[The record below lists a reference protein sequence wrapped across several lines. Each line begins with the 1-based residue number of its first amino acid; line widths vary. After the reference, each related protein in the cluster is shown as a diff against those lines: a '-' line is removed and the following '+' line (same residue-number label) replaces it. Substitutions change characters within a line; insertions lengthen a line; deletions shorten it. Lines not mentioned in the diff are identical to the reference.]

1 MSYEQ
6 DIKSLWRGKCTV
18 TVCRSVS
25 DGETNRTVQVEEP
38 IYIDEPCRISY
49 TTETTTERT
58 DDGAHRKKQSIV
70 LFVDKA
76 LSIPPGSKITVT
88 QNDTTAAYEMSGAP
102 SVYSHHQQINLD
114 LFGGWA

>member
-18 TVCRSVS
+18 TICKSVP
-25 DGETNRTVQVEEP
+25 DTETSRMMQVEEP
-38 IYIDEPCRISY
+38 IYIDEPCRLSY
-49 TTETTTERT
+49 TTETITERT
-58 DDGAHRKKQSIV
+58 GDGACRKIQSIV
-70 LFVDKA
+70 LFVDKS

-88 QNDTTAAYEMSGAP
+88 QNGTTAAYEMSGVP